1 MYFFCVITPHQFFFT
16 QRVGY
21 LYLFNSYKYI
31 NIQME
36 PINEIK
42 NKENNCSNNKKDDN
56 DIVYEVISR
65 WSSLQKIIKEEI
77 TLEEISTLL
86 NNTI

>member
-1 MYFFCVITPHQFFFT
+1 
-16 QRVGY
+16 
-21 LYLFNSYKYI
+21 
-31 NIQME
+31 ME
-36 PINEIK
+36 RINEIK

>member
-1 MYFFCVITPHQFFFT
+1 
-16 QRVGY
+16 
-21 LYLFNSYKYI
+21 
-31 NIQME
+31 ME